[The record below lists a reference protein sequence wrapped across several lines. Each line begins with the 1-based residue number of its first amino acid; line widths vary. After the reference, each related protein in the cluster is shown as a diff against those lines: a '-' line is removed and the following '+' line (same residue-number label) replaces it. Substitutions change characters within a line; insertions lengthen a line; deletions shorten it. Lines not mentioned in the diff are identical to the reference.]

1 MRKSIKNQAVG
12 YSATN
17 WWLRSPNVG
26 NANNV
31 YNVNTSGSLN
41 NNNAN
46 NGNGCAPDCKHR
58 PLKVSADGE
67 ILTAPK
73 SVQDCKEP
81 TTCLSAMTGN
91 TYRRCRR
98 LPSRYDYTR
107 RSFYHHAPE
116 ENYGIR

>member
-1 MRKSIKNQAVG
+1 MPNFNLVAG

-31 YNVNTSGSLN
+31 YNVNTTGTLT

-46 NGNGCAPDCKHR
+46 NGNGCAPDRKHR
-58 PLKVSADGE
+58 QHKVSAEGE
-67 ILTAPK
+67 RLTAPK

-81 TTCLSAMTGN
+81 TTSLAERRGN

-98 LPSRYDYTR
+98 LTSRYDYTR
-107 RSFYHHAPE
+107 RSFFTFPATEAAH
-116 ENYGIR
+116 GIR